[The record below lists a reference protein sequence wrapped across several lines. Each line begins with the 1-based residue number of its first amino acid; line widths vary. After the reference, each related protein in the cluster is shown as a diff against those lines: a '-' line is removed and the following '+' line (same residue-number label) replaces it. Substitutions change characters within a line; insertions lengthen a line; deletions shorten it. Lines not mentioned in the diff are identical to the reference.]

1 MNPVLQTF
9 PLGGPPWPTL
19 DPFLFCV
26 HHVDAYPRGDG
37 QLAPAAPLTGRQIGQ
52 DFGGKDGWSM
62 YHGRRVPGFPQHPHR
77 GFETVTVTRQ
87 GFIDHADSMGAR
99 ARYGQGD
106 VQWMTA
112 GKGVVHAEM
121 FPLLNTEAPNPAELF
136 QIWLNLPAKNKMV
149 PPHFTMFWSQA
160 VPQVA
165 QKDEN
170 GRFSTLTV
178 VAGAYGEARPPAPP
192 PDSWAAAAEAELAIW
207 TLRMDDGA
215 RFTVPAAKP
224 GVNRMIYLFAG
235 DGLAVGEVNLPP
247 RHGARLQGDAEVT
260 LIAKGAVELLL
271 LQGRPIGEPVVSYG
285 PFVMN
290 TTAQIQ
296 QAFRDYQTT
305 QFGGWPWPDDG
316 PVHGHDAARFA
327 VHADGKEER
336 P

>member
-1 MNPVLQTF
+1 
-9 PLGGPPWPTL
+9 
-19 DPFLFCV
+19 
-26 HHVDAYPRGDG
+26 
-37 QLAPAAPLTGRQIGQ
+37 
-52 DFGGKDGWSM
+52 
-62 YHGRRVPGFPQHPHR
+62 
-77 GFETVTVTRQ
+77 
-87 GFIDHADSMGAR
+87 
-99 ARYGQGD
+99 
-106 VQWMTA
+106 MTA
-112 GKGVVHAEM
+112 GRGVVHAEM

-235 DGLAVGEVNLPP
+235 DGLGVGEVNLPP

-260 LIAKGAVELLL
+260 LVAKGAVELLL